1 MPNDL
6 VVQPLTAVRTG
17 TEGSAEAKPAANQPL
32 PQPERAANPSPIP
45 NPSLRLD
52 SALGLVVL
60 EFRSDT
66 GVVTKSIPSQRQ
78 LQAYQKW
85 AATHA
90 GPTPFADSAALAP
103 ATSASDQR
111 PPAPNTAPAKP
122 TPVSSRTSSLDRQEF
137 HQ

>member
-6 VVQPLTAVRTG
+6 VVRPLTAVHTG

-66 GVVTKSIPSQRQ
+66 GV
-78 LQAYQKW
+78 
-85 AATHA
+85 
-90 GPTPFADSAALAP
+90 AP
-103 ATSASDQR
+103 AASASDQQ
-111 PPAPNTAPAKP
+111 PLASNTAPAKRAP
-122 TPVSSRTSSLDRQEF
+122 APS
-137 HQ
+137 